1 MTVLLSVV
9 KKDHPHAYGD
19 KKLSYRFHK
28 KGVGSSPRVWGQAC
42 VRCRRT
48 IPCRIIPTRMGTR
61 SGLQS
66 LRNRRKDHPHAYGD
80 KIFLIYGLTIQ
91 RGSSPRVWGQ
101 VIINAPRTS
110 PPRIIPTRMGTS
122 TSPPFPVRPSRDH
135 PHAYGDKGFVGEYNG
150 YPIRIIPTR
159 MGTRGDYS
167 AATNTGEDHPHAYG
181 DKLPDTLIT
190 ATSSG
195 SSPRVWGQEKS
206 VVPDTSSGGIIPTR
220 MGTSITVS
228 RPSRRG

>member
-101 VIINAPRTS
+101 GQQ
-110 PPRIIPTRMGTS
+110 TRLVS
-122 TSPPFPVRPSRDH
+122 LVR
-135 PHAYGDKGFVGEYNG
+135 G
-150 YPIRIIPTR
+150 IIPTR
-159 MGTRGDYS
+159 MGTRYRDGR
-167 AATNTGEDHPHAYG
+167 
-181 DKLPDTLIT
+181 
-190 ATSSG
+190 
-195 SSPRVWGQEKS
+195 RVE
-206 VVPDTSSGGIIPTR
+206 R
-220 MGTSITVS
+220 N
-228 RPSRRG
+228 